1 MSGPAYEPVQWSS
14 DHHDD
19 ERYNNVPPSPD
30 ARTTLFHPSESMP
43 LGGHDELP
51 PGAAPPPRFLG
62 SALATDGL
70 NPRDSYA
77 SSSNTLTAQDDF
89 NSSVYAL
96 NEQKQADSRDPS
108 FYGLNYRDDPSDGGF
123 GSQVNFGKS
132 TESPYL
138 AEKRNAYSG
147 TRKRGRRVLIIGA
160 VVVGILLLAG
170 IALAVYFGVVKP
182 KNDSKDVSGDV
193 SDKGKGGNS
202 SAQPS
207 ATNSPGSLAVVTGG
221 DGSKVTTEDGSSF
234 TYSNK
239 FGGYWYW
246 DPSDPFNNGAKAQ
259 SWTPALNETFNYGVD
274 IVRGCVVIS
283 TPSIVNAC

>member
-43 LGGHDELP
+43 LGGHDDLP

-62 SALATDGL
+62 STLASEGM
-70 NPRDSYA
+70 NPRESYA
-77 SSSNTLTAQDDF
+77 SSNSFPIQDDY

-96 NEQKQADSRDPS
+96 NEQKQGGSRDPS
-108 FYGLNYRDDPSDGGF
+108 FYYHDDPSEPGY

-132 TESPYL
+132 SESPYL

-147 TRKRGRRVLIIGA
+147 TRKRGRRVMIWGA

-170 IALAVYFGVVKP
+170 IALAVYFGVIKP
-182 KNDSKDVSGDV
+182 KNDDKDVSGGV
-193 SDKGKGGNS
+193 SDNGKGGSS
-202 SAQPS
+202 SARPS
-207 ATNSPGSLAVVTGG
+207 ASGTPSSLAVVTGG
-221 DGSKVTTEDGSSF
+221 DGSKVTTDDGSTF

-274 IVRGCVVIS
+274 IVRG
-283 TPSIVNAC
+283 VNIGGWLNTEPFM